1 MLVSVLWQEAGCF
14 PRMHGMSVHAACRTA
29 PPVGIEPTTSL
40 LLDSCAALHGLRRST
55 ASETL
60 IRLSVPPVEFRFS
73 SEPSLYIIEPTS
85 SLQGGGRND
94 LDVIIQNALFHSR
107 RVYPRRSSSDGCLEV
122 VPPPDVDW
130 LRNPSPSHC
139 SLM

>member
-1 MLVSVLWQEAGCF
+1 MLVSVLWREAGCF
-14 PRMHGMSVHAACRTA
+14 PRMHGMSVHAACRMA

-40 LLDSCAALHGLRRST
+40 LLDSCAAPHGST

-60 IRLSVPPVEFRFS
+60 VRVSVPPVKFRFL
-73 SEPSLYIIEPTS
+73 SEPSLYSSEPTS

-94 LDVIIQNALFHSR
+94 LDAIIQNGLFHSR